1 MEYHRKKLINNESYF
16 NVNNQVLICLCFGFF
31 KNYLVL
37 LEVHRRRIIIVIKYI
52 GDHLGIIEIYL
63 GIKYHNL
70 LSNNHPLPESC

>member
-1 MEYHRKKLINNESYF
+1 MEYHREKLINNEGYF
-16 NVNNQVLICLCFGFF
+16 NVNNQLLICLCFVFL

-37 LEVHRRRIIIVIKYI
+37 LEVHRRRITVITYI
-52 GDHLGIIEIYL
+52 GDYLGIIEIYL